1 MKGARAS
8 HRLSRVLASAAL
20 AAFAPLSFAQES
32 PLQGFDAYVAEALK
46 AWQVPGCAIAVV
58 KDDRVVLAKGYGVRT
73 AGKSDPV
80 GPETLFA
87 IASNSKAFTA
97 TAIAMLVAEGKLGW
111 NDLVTE
117 RLPGFRLMDWEAT
130 KRLKV
135 IDLLCHRSGL
145 GTWAGDLMWFGSK
158 LTRAEVVQRIR
169 YVPPE
174 FDYGTGYGY
183 SNLMFVAA
191 GELIPQVDGR
201 SWEQF
206 LLERLF
212 QPLGMTRTNT
222 SVTALAGDPDVAT
235 PHTLVRGP
243 LEQVPYLD
251 VSNSGPAGAINSC
264 AKDLASWLRFQLAEG
279 RFDGQKV
286 APAAAVE
293 MLRQPQN
300 LQRVSPFARSLNPS
314 THLAAYGLG
323 FGLADYQGRLKVE
336 HTGGLNGMYSIVAL
350 IPEAELGVAV
360 VTNLDEHD
368 LTHALALHVID
379 AYLGVPAQDWSQR
392 YLKAKRGQ
400 NAERAAAAR
409 RGVSKRVPNTR
420 PSHEPKDYTG
430 TFANQLY
437 GEATVA
443 IEGDQMTIRL
453 SQHANTG
460 VLSHWHYDVF
470 LATWDDVVWHESAVR
485 FESDIEGRIGA
496 LSLKIRPE
504 WIDPL
509 EYRFERK

>member
-1 MKGARAS
+1 MGRALLSRRIPCALASVAFVALAPLARAQD
-8 HRLSRVLASAAL
+8 A
-20 AAFAPLSFAQES
+20 
-32 PLQGFDAYVAEALK
+32 PLQGFDATVEQALE
-46 AWQVPGCAIAVV
+46 AWQVPGCAVAIV
-58 KDDRVVLAKGYGVRT
+58 KDDQVVLAKGYGVRT

-80 GPETLFA
+80 GAETLFA

-111 NDLVTE
+111 EDLVAE
-117 RLPGFRLMDWEAT
+117 RLPGFRLMDGEAT
-130 KRLKV
+130 RRLKV

-158 LTRAEVVQRIR
+158 LTRPEVVERIR
-169 YVPPE
+169 HVPPA

-183 SNLMFVAA
+183 SNLMFVVA
-191 GELIPQVDGR
+191 GELIPRVDGR

-206 LLERLF
+206 LAERLF
-212 QPLGMTRTNT
+212 EPLGMTRTNT
-222 SVTALAGDPDVAT
+222 SVAQLAGDPDVAT

-243 LEQVPYLD
+243 LEQIPYLD

-264 AKDLASWLRFQLAEG
+264 AKDLANWMRFQLAEG
-279 RFDGQKV
+279 RFDGQRV

-293 MLRQPQN
+293 ILRTPQN
-300 LQRVSPFARSLNPS
+300 LQRVSPRSRALNPS

-379 AYLGVPAQDWSQR
+379 AYLGVPPQDWSQR
-392 YLKAKRGQ
+392 YLKAKQSQ
-400 NAERAAAAR
+400 NPERAAAAR
-409 RGVSKRVPNTR
+409 RGVAKRVPNTR

-430 TFANQLY
+430 TFANALY
-437 GEATVA
+437 GEAVVA
-443 IEGDQMTIRL
+443 IEGERMTLRL
-453 SQHANTG
+453 SQHPNTG

-470 LATWDDVVWHESAVR
+470 LATWDDAVWNESAVH
-485 FESDIEGRIGA
+485 FETDIEGRITA
-496 LSLKIRPE
+496 LRLKIRPE

-509 EYRFERK
+509 EYRFERR